1 MDVTSSHSEWR
12 RPRFKCAA
20 RSKAPTESLSAGSGQ
35 PLPSGLHHTERF
47 VAAGWGWMGL
57 FECTS
62 DDLVEECNESY
73 KRNDD
78 AGAAS
83 RNSGTEER
91 SQPSFLNTTQ
101 PVGCQFVLICSC
113 TSSATTLCRT
123 KKTESWLVGVQVVV
137 CHDSRQSHDK
147 NDSTAAYLMTILKN

>member
-1 MDVTSSHSEWR
+1 
-12 RPRFKCAA
+12 
-20 RSKAPTESLSAGSGQ
+20 
-35 PLPSGLHHTERF
+35 
-47 VAAGWGWMGL
+47 MGL

-101 PVGCQFVLICSC
+101 PVGCHCLLNLFLYI
-113 TSSATTLCRT
+113 LCDDIMQDLKDRELT
-123 KKTESWLVGVQVVV
+123 GWRPACCLSRLEAK
-137 CHDSRQSHDK
+137 SRQERLNSCLL
-147 NDSTAAYLMTILKN
+147 NDHLKKLNYCVD

>member
-1 MDVTSSHSEWR
+1 
-12 RPRFKCAA
+12 
-20 RSKAPTESLSAGSGQ
+20 
-35 PLPSGLHHTERF
+35 
-47 VAAGWGWMGL
+47 MGL

-101 PVGCQFVLICSC
+101 PVGCHCLLNLFLYILCDDIMQDLKDKRADWLASSVLSV
-113 TSSATTLCRT
+113 TTRGKVTTRT
-123 KKTESWLVGVQVVV
+123 TQQLP
-137 CHDSRQSHDK
+137 
-147 NDSTAAYLMTILKN
+147 T

>member
-1 MDVTSSHSEWR
+1 
-12 RPRFKCAA
+12 
-20 RSKAPTESLSAGSGQ
+20 
-35 PLPSGLHHTERF
+35 
-47 VAAGWGWMGL
+47 MGL

-83 RNSGTEER
+83 RNNGTEER

-101 PVGCQFVLICSC
+101 PVGCQFVIFVVPLVHPLRRHHAGLKRQRADWLA
-113 TSSATTLCRT
+113 SSVLSVTTRGKVT
-123 KKTESWLVGVQVVV
+123 T
-137 CHDSRQSHDK
+137 R
-147 NDSTAAYLMTILKN
+147 MTQQLPT